1 MSIVTTR
8 AQRRE
13 LERTNAKLPRELR
26 LVPNH
31 EWPERYRSDPNAP
44 LRVWRSRDYLVQEF
58 RAEAPACVRLSVNRT
73 TLTGDRWND
82 NLTWD
87 ELQDIKAQCGYP
99 MADAVEVYPPAGDVV
114 NVANMRHLWVL
125 REQLPFAWRKG
136 RQ

>member
-1 MSIVTTR
+1 MSIFTTR

-13 LERTNAKLPRELR
+13 LERQNAKMPRELR
-26 LVPNH
+26 LVPRE
-31 EWPERYRSDPNAP
+31 EWPLEHQRGPI

-58 RAEAPACVRLSVNRT
+58 DAPAPACVRLSVNRT
-73 TLTGDRWND
+73 TLTGDRWTD

-99 MADAVEVYPPAGDVV
+99 MAEAVEVYPPAGDVV

-136 RQ
+136 RL

>member
-1 MSIVTTR
+1 MSIITTR

-26 LVPNH
+26 PVPRD
-31 EWPERYRSDPNAP
+31 EWPNPNGP
-44 LRVWRSRDYLVQEF
+44 QRRVWRSRDYLVQEF
-58 RAEAPACVRLSVNRT
+58 DAPDPACVRLSINRT

-87 ELQDIKAQCGYP
+87 ELQDIKAQCGWITF
-99 MADAVEVYPPAGDVV
+99 DAVEVYPPAGDVV

-125 REQLPFAWRKG
+125 RDPLPFAWRKG